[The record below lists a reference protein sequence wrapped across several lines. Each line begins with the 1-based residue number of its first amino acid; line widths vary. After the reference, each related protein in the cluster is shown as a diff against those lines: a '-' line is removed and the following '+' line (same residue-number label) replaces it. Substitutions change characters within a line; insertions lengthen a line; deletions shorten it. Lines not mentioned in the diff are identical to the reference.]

1 MPKLDAGKDNAE
13 LVILSLL
20 EGGKMY
26 GYAISKEVAQRSTD
40 RIRLSP
46 GVLYPMLR
54 AMEEAGLIVAE
65 WEEIRSDRRGAA
77 ENAGVEGGSAGRRRK
92 WYKLSPK
99 GRRRLAQRVEAHNV
113 WRSVIDLFIGNPREK
128 GAQP

>member
-1 MPKLDAGKDNAE
+1 MPQKDAGKDDAE

-26 GYAISKEVAQRSTD
+26 GYAISKEVAMRSAD

-54 AMEEAGLIVAE
+54 AMEEAGVIVAE
-65 WEEIRSDRRGAA
+65 WEEVRSDRREPGSD
-77 ENAGVEGGSAGRRRK
+77 EGGRRRK

-113 WRSVIDLFIGNPREK
+113 WRSVIDLFIGKHGEK